1 MGTGDQVDPDLSSK
15 RREAGRRGAQARWSG
30 AKNHKLPDPA
40 KSWREGVKAWRAK
53 LPENAI
59 RFRVENATA
68 AAEADDAAELYLYD
82 IISADD
88 WWGGISAAMV
98 TEAVMGITADTINV
112 HINSPGGDVFEAHAI
127 YNVLLNHP
135 AAINVLVDGLAASAA
150 SYIAQVGD
158 TIVMASNA
166 SMMIHDTLTLTVG
179 NEADHLQAA
188 GMLGKQSD
196 IIAKIYAD
204 RAGGT
209 ADEWRDLMRVET
221 WYNAHEAVEA
231 GLATSVADSTRDTQN
246 SADTTKVYGEA
257 ARHTVPTANLPGRA
271 DLPSGPAGDTQDDLA
286 SIVEALEG
294 AFV

>member
-1 MGTGDQVDPDLSSK
+1 MVDPELSRK
-15 RREAGRRGAQARWSG
+15 RSAAGRAGAQARWSNRD
-30 AKNHKLPDPA
+30 KHQLPDPA
-40 KSWREGVKAWRAK
+40 KSWREGVKAWRTQ

-59 RFRVENATA
+59 KFRVENATA
-68 AAEADDAAELYLYD
+68 AAEQDAAELYLYD

-88 WWGGISAAMV
+88 WWGGISASMV
-98 TEAVMGITADTINV
+98 TEAVMGITADTIDV

-135 AAINVLVDGLAASAA
+135 ATINVLVDGLAASSA
-150 SYIAQVGD
+150 SYIAQAGD

-179 NEADHLQAA
+179 NEADHLQTA

-209 ADEWRDLMRVET
+209 ADEWRDAMRVET
-221 WYNAHEAVEA
+221 WYTADEAVEA
-231 GLATSVADSTRDTQN
+231 GLATSVADSKRDDTAN
-246 SADTTKVYGEA
+246 AADIKVYGEA
-257 ARHTVPTANLPGRA
+257 AKRTLPTATSSPA
-271 DLPSGPAGDTQDDLA
+271 ETAPPSASAGDLSTDDIQA
-286 SIVEALEG
+286 AIEALEG
-294 AFV
+294 AFS